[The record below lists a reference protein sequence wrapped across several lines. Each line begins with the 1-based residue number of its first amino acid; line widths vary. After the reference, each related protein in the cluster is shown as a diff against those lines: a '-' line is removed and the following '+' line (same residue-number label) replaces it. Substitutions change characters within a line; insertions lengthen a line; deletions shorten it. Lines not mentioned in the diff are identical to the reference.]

1 MNKWKDKF
9 IEIVDD
15 YVEDAK
21 EVGILLREK
30 YENDLNDPKIRNKFV
45 IGASILL
52 VITILVANIFSSFA
66 YYYDE
71 SEGYTLI
78 DATVGRMYID
88 DYDYTLLIFVESSED
103 EGIYKL
109 NKEIPTIGYTYN
121 GYSCLNNSN
130 LLYTDSEKI
139 TKTTLQEK
147 DVCSLYFKVS
157 R

>member
-9 IEIVDD
+9 VEIVDD

-21 EVGILLREK
+21 EVGNLLREK

-52 VITILVANIFSSFA
+52 VITILAANIFSSFA

-88 DYDYTLLIFVESSED
+88 DYDYTLLIFVESNED

-139 TKTTLQEK
+139 TRTTLREK